1 MTIEN
6 IKELMDG
13 VDIAALLPDLEKLV
27 AALPSIMRF
36 LVLLGPVV
44 LLFLGLHYFLL
55 APKEANYTTGYRFH
69 WGMASP
75 DSWRFMQQVAGAAWT
90 LLGLGLLIA
99 MAISSAGFGQ
109 LETMDLLWTVVKNLA
124 LQAGLTLVSCLL
136 IDVIVVLR
144 YDYKGRRRLTW
155 RDVYED
161 EPLGEE

>member
-13 VDIAALLPDLEKLV
+13 VDIAKLLPDLQALLDKIPSLV
-27 AALPSIMRF
+27 RF
-36 LVLLGPVV
+36 TVLLGPVV

-55 APKEANYTTGYRFH
+55 APKEANYTTGYRFR

-75 DSWRFMQQVAGAAWT
+75 EAWRFMQQVAGAVWG

-99 MAISSAGFGQ
+99 MAIGSAGFGE
-109 LETMDLLWTVVKNLA
+109 LEIMDLLWAGAKDLA
-124 LQAGLTLVSCLL
+124 LQALLTLVSCGIIDL
-136 IDVIVVLR
+136 IVIAR

-155 RDVYED
+155 RELYEA
-161 EPLGEE
+161 